1 MTVRLKEFAAAMA
14 GETVLDRAA
23 LLVGRLA
30 DPQLQLAPYLAQ
42 LDALAASAQQ
52 LIDRAEPSAGP
63 ARATRGEG
71 ESSGSATGEGTGK
84 FPGNAGPGNGASE
97 RTLGAGPIQR
107 ARAICTAIFDDAGF
121 CGNQADYYDPRNSFL
136 SCVLDRKL
144 GIPITLGV
152 LYLEVARRVGVLAQG
167 VNFPGKFIVRVAVED
182 AWMFVDVFENGKIL
196 TPSEL
201 EGLVKQY
208 VGPDA
213 RLEPRLVAAASKR
226 QILTRLL
233 TNLAGIYGRANDL
246 DRSLEVME
254 HMAVVDPDN
263 DKLARELASLRERL
277 TQLN

>member
-23 LLVGRLA
+23 LLVGGLA
-30 DPQLQLAPYLAQ
+30 DPTLQLAPYLAQ
-42 LDALAASAQQ
+42 IDALAAAAQQ
-52 LIDRAEPSAGP
+52 LIDRATP
-63 ARATRGEG
+63 T
-71 ESSGSATGEGTGK
+71 
-84 FPGNAGPGNGASE
+84 
-97 RTLGAGPIQR
+97 AGPIQR

-121 CGNQADYYDPRNSFL
+121 RGNQADYYDPRNSFL

-246 DRSLEVME
+246 DRSLDVME
-254 HMAVVDPDN
+254 YMAVVDPDN
-263 DKLARELASLRERL
+263 DKLARELSSLRERL
-277 TQLN
+277 TNLN

>member
-23 LLVGRLA
+23 LLVGGLA
-30 DPQLQLAPYLAQ
+30 DPALQLAPYLAQ
-42 LDALAASAQQ
+42 IDALAAAAQQ
-52 LIDRAEPSAGP
+52 LIDRATP
-63 ARATRGEG
+63 T
-71 ESSGSATGEGTGK
+71 
-84 FPGNAGPGNGASE
+84 
-97 RTLGAGPIQR
+97 AGPIQR

-121 CGNQADYYDPRNSFL
+121 RGNHADYYDPRNSFL

-246 DRSLEVME
+246 DRSLDVME
-254 HMAVVDPDN
+254 YMAVVDPDN
-263 DKLARELASLRERL
+263 DKLARELSSLRERL
-277 TQLN
+277 TNLN